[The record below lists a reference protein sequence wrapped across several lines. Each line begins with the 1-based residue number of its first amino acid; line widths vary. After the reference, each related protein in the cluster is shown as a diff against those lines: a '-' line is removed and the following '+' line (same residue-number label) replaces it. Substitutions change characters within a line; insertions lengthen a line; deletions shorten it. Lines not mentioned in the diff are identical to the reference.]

1 MNFPLTLG
9 CEKRRWTVGVDG
21 ATMWTEWG
29 QADGVI
35 QRSERVYTE
44 GKQGRS
50 AEQQAVFEA
59 EASARK
65 KARMGFAPLD
75 AAAAPRPRDDPDAP
89 PLPMLATDWTKVKRP
104 ERLLEGYILQPK
116 LDGIRCVAD
125 TKTGRLF
132 SRTGKELHGLGHIGE
147 ALVLAGEVARPPG
160 RCVDGEIY
168 KHGASFQGIV
178 GAARRTVNM
187 DPEESRCLEL
197 HVFDVVKDAPA
208 EARLEQLSSWLIAA
222 QGLTTP
228 GRLASIQFVHMEP
241 GHPCDTIGQLRA
253 AIDVAVARFEAEG
266 YEGAIARAASGA
278 YAKNKRSLD
287 LVKAKRFRQEE
298 FRVKGLEERAKQPGV
313 VATVRCITGTGQEF
327 GATPE
332 CTHAEKKAMWQRRAE
347 YLDGRWFATVRFQEL
362 SDGGVP
368 RFPVCAGLRH
378 CDDV

>member
-1 MNFPLTLG
+1 
-9 CEKRRWTVGVDG
+9 
-21 ATMWTEWG
+21 MWTEWG

-160 RCVDGEIY
+160 RWVDGEIY